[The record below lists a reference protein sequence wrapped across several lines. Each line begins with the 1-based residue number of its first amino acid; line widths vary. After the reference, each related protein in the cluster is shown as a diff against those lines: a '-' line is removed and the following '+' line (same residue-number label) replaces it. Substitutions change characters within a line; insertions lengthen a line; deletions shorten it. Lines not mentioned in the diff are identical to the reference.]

1 MEDSESA
8 EKQENTGIGPASA
21 YRDRLRTR
29 PTPSRVPDATQRE
42 RQRSGASLIRDR
54 HRLER
59 SRVCSAPL
67 RAALRPGYEIEVH
80 FGEMNPIVIL
90 AKRTQAGSM
99 RAERRTNLRLHE
111 IPAGV
116 ISLFPVVIY
125 NEVCNSHVPAAL
137 SAQDLAC
144 ALPRPSHRTGRR
156 SIPGGAS
163 PSCRTRVCWCAYCP
177 AKRTAAAG
185 FNAVPRAT
193 GSCRSIGTHGFL

>member
-1 MEDSESA
+1 MEESESA

-59 SRVCSAPL
+59 SRVCSPPL

-125 NEVCNSHVPAAL
+125 NEICNSHVPAAL
-137 SAQDLAC
+137 SVQDLAC
-144 ALPRPSHRTGRR
+144 AL
-156 SIPGGAS
+156 
-163 PSCRTRVCWCAYCP
+163 
-177 AKRTAAAG
+177 
-185 FNAVPRAT
+185 
-193 GSCRSIGTHGFL
+193 